1 MGIFVEIAVRIQY
14 LPAHQMF
21 RPHLGLVGIGKARLD
36 IAQVFEEA
44 VAYSIFP
51 PGGKDPGFRGNY
63 PDGLTS
69 RRRSSFQ
76 RLVDKAIKFE
86 RRVMEV
92 FNQMIPMREYLG
104 SRTAAEQ
111 EPEKNPQDEEP
122 DNGIAMVEGERVHG
136 IERIST

>member
-1 MGIFVEIAVRIQY
+1 
-14 LPAHQMF
+14 
-21 RPHLGLVGIGKARLD
+21 
-36 IAQVFEEA
+36 
-44 VAYSIFP
+44 
-51 PGGKDPGFRGNY
+51 
-63 PDGLTS
+63 
-69 RRRSSFQ
+69 
-76 RLVDKAIKFE
+76 
-86 RRVMEV
+86 MEV